1 MNTTLLPILLLA
13 SALTS
18 AYVLQKGSAPA
29 PNSPASQRITTA
41 LWFEDR
47 AEEAI
52 RFYSSIFKDSK
63 VLAESRWGEGGPLPK
78 GTLLCARFQLAG
90 QEFVVING
98 NPKIPFTDAISL
110 SVLCQTQAEID
121 TYWEKL
127 SAGGAPGRC
136 GWLKDKFGV
145 SWQVVPSVLEKLLGD
160 PDPVR
165 AQRVGAALMKMD
177 KLDIAALQKAHD
189 QP

>member
-1 MNTTLLPILLLA
+1 MNTILLPLVLLA
-13 SALTS
+13 AGLTS
-18 AYVLQKGSAPA
+18 AYVLQQGAGSAPS
-29 PNSPASQRITTA
+29 SPAPQRITTA

-63 VLAESRWGEGGPLPK
+63 VLSESRWGEGGPLPK
-78 GTLLCARFQLAG
+78 GTLLSARFQLAG

-121 TYWEKL
+121 MY
-127 SAGGAPGRC
+127 
-136 GWLKDKFGV
+136 
-145 SWQVVPSVLEKLLGD
+145 
-160 PDPVR
+160 
-165 AQRVGAALMKMD
+165 
-177 KLDIAALQKAHD
+177 
-189 QP
+189 